1 MNKVAHH
8 TNNLIG
14 ALLVSVVFLVLVLA
28 IDRSQ
33 PNAATPYVAGFFILT
48 GLASLG
54 AWMWLSYRQLVR

>member
-14 ALLVSVVFLVLVLA
+14 ALLVSAVFLVLVLA

-33 PNAATPYVAGFFILT
+33 PNTATPYVAGFFILT
-48 GLASLG
+48 VLASLAG
-54 AWMWLSYRQLVR
+54 WLWLSFRWLLR